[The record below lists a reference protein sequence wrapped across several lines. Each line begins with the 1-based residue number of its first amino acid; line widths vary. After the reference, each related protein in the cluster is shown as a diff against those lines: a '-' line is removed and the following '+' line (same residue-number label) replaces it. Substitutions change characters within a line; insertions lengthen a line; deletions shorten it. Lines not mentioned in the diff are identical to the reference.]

1 MRPCPLGDTYQ
12 LVRNILAAC
21 INPDQRMETGN
32 AHALVIYDA
41 RNPAFQEG
49 GKANRQWL
57 AVKGALRNPDSLRSC
72 SWQRLISHIDKDPE
86 LHWMVDALKAKYG
99 FDQ

>member
-1 MRPCPLGDTYQ
+1 MRPCPLGETYQ

-21 INPDQRMETGN
+21 ITPDQRIETGN

-72 SWQRLISHIDKDPE
+72 SWQRLISHISRDAG
-86 LHWMVDALKAKYG
+86 LRWMVDALNAKYG
-99 FDQ
+99 FDK